1 MDYGINRDMGFQE
14 IEGKEF
20 SIDALVKE
28 FSGMSKDDIYSEGTR
43 CSSELLDF
51 LMNNARDAASAYTDI
66 MLTCARVACSADG
79 RFDEEERALALHLLE
94 PIREVMGEDIEKIVD
109 KPVDEERMELM
120 RKKCEAF
127 ADMGDEGRDFAKNQA
142 RLMMCFVAVDGRIDS
157 SEFNMIEKMFKEVF
171 DKLGTYSLF
180 AAMGIDL

>member
-1 MDYGINRDMGFQE
+1 MAETENRTTTNVL
-14 IEGKEF
+14 
-20 SIDALVKE
+20 SP
-28 FSGMSKDDIYSEGTR
+28 R
-43 CSSELLDF
+43 
-51 LMNNARDAASAYTDI
+51 
-66 MLTCARVACSADG
+66 
-79 RFDEEERALALHLLE
+79 EEEG
-94 PIREVMGEDIEKIVD
+94 IRGDGQARWYVVHTYSGHENKVKMNIEKMVD